1 MFSNNSCKCGQI
13 VVFLYTD
20 VPFFTA
26 SRPAISS
33 SELEIVYW
41 VQIRKNFIEI
51 DLQRPTGEIEVLRSA
66 IYQQKMQHYKS

>member
-1 MFSNNSCKCGQI
+1 
-13 VVFLYTD
+13 
-20 VPFFTA
+20 
-26 SRPAISS
+26 
-33 SELEIVYW
+33 